1 MNFHEKENIDKKYC
15 IIVSS
20 CFILT
25 IGIIGCGPV
34 VPTPSITATLNIDIA
49 DNYTYWVYIDDVLW
63 GTTDWN
69 GDITLYNVPLGFHNI
84 YVQSTAFPYYCIG
97 NADTDINVGI
107 NNVYITVIC
116 II

>member
-69 GDITLYNVPLGFHNI
+69 GILRFIMYLLDFIIFMFNLPH
-84 YVQSTAFPYYCIG
+84 FP
-97 NADTDINVGI
+97 
-107 NNVYITVIC
+107 
-116 II
+116 IIVLAMLIPTSMSE